1 MGQAV
6 TRYPRV
12 HLAMD
17 NSFASKRW
25 TAPDDWARIIRDLGI
40 SCIEASADTEADP
53 FYCGRE
59 CLDDWLKDVRA
70 ASEKHGV
77 RVVNF
82 FTGYTTYRTLGLA
95 HPDARVRRRVVQ
107 DWLGEVARLA
117 APLHAGMGFYIHS
130 LPERVLEDPPAYAAA
145 KDGLYDTLAE
155 VARLAGQAGSVPT
168 SVEQMYAPHQLP
180 WTIDGAR
187 ECVSE
192 VSRRSGCPAYV
203 TLDTGHQT
211 GQRRCLRPSRQE
223 IEQALQAGGP
233 APYLGAE
240 AVHVMFDEARAGGAG
255 GKAGA
260 VDRIERELDRY
271 PHLFAEDQDGDLY
284 RWLAELGCYSPIVHL
299 QQSDGKHSSHA
310 PFTRAHNAQ
319 GIVRPPQVLEA
330 IARSYQ
336 RPPQPGM
343 PPRCEDIYLTFEIF
357 PRTTDRRREIL
368 PVLAESVEHWRQW
381 VPRDGADLGSLLPPG
396 AQDGERR

>member
-40 SCIEASADTEADP
+40 TCVEASADTEADP
-53 FYCGRE
+53 FYCGRP
-59 CLDDWLKDVRA
+59 CLEDWLKEVRA
-70 ASEKHGV
+70 ASDRHGV

-95 HPDARVRRRVVQ
+95 HPDARVRRRVVEG
-107 DWLGEVARLA
+107 WLGEVARLA
-117 APLHAGMGFYIHS
+117 APLHAGMGFYIHA

-155 VARLAGQAGSVPT
+155 VARLAAEAGSVPT

-187 ECVSE
+187 ECVAE

-211 GQRRCLRPSRQE
+211 GQRGCLRPSR
-223 IEQALQAGGP
+223 EQVERSLQDGGP
-233 APYLGAE
+233 TPYLGAE
-240 AVHVMFDEARAGGAG
+240 AVYLLFDQARAGGAG
-255 GKAGA
+255 AGA
-260 VDRIERELDRY
+260 VDRIERELDRF

-284 RWLAELGCYSPIVHL
+284 RWLGELGCYSPIVHL

-319 GIVRPPQVLEA
+319 GIVHPLKVLEA
-330 IARSYQ
+330 IARSYD
-336 RPPQPGM
+336 RPPAPGM
-343 PPRCEDIYLTFEIF
+343 PPRSEDVYLTFEIF
-357 PRTTDRRREIL
+357 PRTTDRRRDIL
-368 PVLAESVEHWRQW
+368 PVLAESVAYWRQW
-381 VPRDGADLGSLLPPG
+381 VPGDGADLGALIGPG
-396 AQDGERR
+396 ARNEAHR